1 MAEKLINPLL
11 KVVNKQSNMINPY
24 MFAPDNVIKVTCTP
38 TANFGVGI
46 AVYFASGTITI
57 DWKDGSAPQN
67 FTSSTEIVH
76 TYVSAGTYIAEISG
90 DILNITQF
98 KADNARLTNIQ
109 NFKTGALT
117 YLSLNNN
124 LFTGI
129 LDLSNCKIGVN
140 CQLFIHTLGSVTKI
154 ILPTANI
161 ANGNIIRVRA
171 YANIYLTEIENL
183 NRFPISGE
191 FMIETNTSMQIPV
204 FSSNGNTYITYLTAY
219 GCAFS
224 GTLDLSNVPVYG
236 NMEIYNM
243 TGLTGITFKSSGNY
257 RIAGFKFYGNNLG
270 YVNFAGKG
278 FVFDANNCFL
288 QLQNNNMSAEIVN
301 HILVDLNSI
310 ALTGYTG
317 RVINI
322 GGSNADPDNSSGGY
336 DGLAAKAAL
345 EGKGFT
351 VTIT

>member
-67 FTSSTEIVH
+67 FTNTVEIVH

-117 YLSLNNN
+117 YLSINNN

-129 LDLSNCKIGVN
+129 LDLSNCKIGTN
-140 CQLFIHTLGSVTKI
+140 CQIFANTNNFTKL
-154 ILPTANI
+154 ILPPINVSG
-161 ANGNIIRVRA
+161 GNIQRIRI
-171 YANIYLTEIENL
+171 YACQYLTEIENL
-183 NRFPISGE
+183 NKYGISGE
-191 FMIETNTSMQIPV
+191 IWLNDCSNLNKPNFA
-204 FSSNGNTYITYLTAY
+204 SSGNTYVTNFIAY

-236 NMEIYNM
+236 TMEIYNM

-257 RIAGFKFYGNNLG
+257 RIAGFKLYGNNLG

-288 QLQNNNMSAEIVN
+288 QLQNNNMSVDVVN
-301 HILVDLNSI
+301 HILSDLDSI
-310 ALTGYTG
+310 AVAGYTG